1 MSNRWDDLEAGKYED
16 MVSVLLSRLHP
27 EAHRIDGKGGDGG
40 RDVQIVHGP
49 DGRILRAF
57 ELKSFTGR
65 VTGSRRRQ
73 VERSLKRA
81 AELRPEQWTLVVPID
96 PTPGEDKW
104 FSALGVDYR
113 FPIDWFGKTWLDD
126 KMSAFSDIR
135 RYFVEGA
142 KDEVYRLLRE
152 IQHEQAR
159 ITDVPEGMAR
169 LRTLRERLNEIDPYY
184 RYEMATVTAKSNR
197 WPSDVVFSVLSGN
210 VRVDVYP
217 KYSGA
222 VEDRPVSLSFTL
234 ALEPGDLAIRDSL
247 GYGREVTILERMISD
262 LVIDAPAGLGG
273 SFAGVELDLLP
284 LDTHLGGPIAIALD
298 VIDGDDLLASCQV
311 HLTTRTGG
319 PKGAIFTGTDST
331 GWLELRLQ
339 WNLVDEELEV
349 QFHLNPTPVMP
360 AALVPL
366 CRWLD
371 AFQPQRC
378 LKIRGCEGG
387 ELSIEVER
395 TIVEDGMLGKF
406 VEALAYLQE
415 SSGIYQ
421 EMPTSLTNKD
431 VEEIITVAALARGEI
446 IDFTWDSFTLPWF
459 GWTPE
464 LEELA
469 NGGVRQFLFE
479 YEMSL
484 DFEGMEFS
492 IGRVRTHIRSARLAD
507 PEATRR
513 DLASEVVPTL
523 RLVPAD
529 SDQGQRMLVPKP
541 Q

>member
-1 MSNRWDDLEAGKYED
+1 MSVRWDDLEAGRYED
-16 MVSVLLSRLHP
+16 MVSVLLSRVYP
-27 EAHRIDGKGGDGG
+27 EAQRIDGKGGDGG
-40 RDVQIVHGP
+40 RDVQIVHRS
-49 DGRILRAF
+49 DGRIAHAF

-65 VTGSRRRQ
+65 VTRNRRRQ

-81 AELRPEQWTLVVPID
+81 EDLRPEQWTLVVPID
-96 PTPGEDKW
+96 PTPEENKW
-104 FSALGVDYR
+104 FRALGADYG
-113 FPIDWFGKTWLDD
+113 FPIDWYGKTWLDE
-126 KMSAFSDIR
+126 KMSAFPDIR

-159 ITDVPEGMAR
+159 ITEVPEGMAR
-169 LRTLRERLNEIDPYY
+169 LRMLRQRLNEIDPYY
-184 RYEMATVTAKSNR
+184 RYEMATVTAESNR
-197 WPSDVVFSVLSGN
+197 WPPDVVFSVWSEN
-210 VRVDVYP
+210 VRVDVYS

-234 ALEPGDLAIRDSL
+234 ALEPEDLAIRDSL
-247 GYGREVTILERMISD
+247 GYGQEVTILDRMISD

-273 SFAGVELDLLP
+273 SFTGAELDLFP
-284 LDTHLGGPIAIALD
+284 IDSRLDEPIAIALD

-311 HLTTRTGG
+311 HLTTKTVGLQ
-319 PKGAIFTGTDST
+319 GAIYNGTDST
-331 GWLELRLQ
+331 GWLGLLLK
-339 WNLVDEELEV
+339 WNRVDEELEV
-349 QFHLNPTPVMP
+349 RLHLNPTPAMP

-371 AFQPQRC
+371 ALRPPRR
-378 LKIRGCEGG
+378 LKIRGREDVG
-387 ELSIEVER
+387 LSIEVDR
-395 TIVEDGMLGKF
+395 PIVEGGALSEF

-415 SSGIYQ
+415 LSGIYR

-431 VEEIITVAALARGEI
+431 AEEIITVAALARGEI
-446 IDFTWDSFTLPWF
+446 IDFTWDSFTLPWA

-469 NGGVRQFLFE
+469 NGSTRQFRFE
-479 YEMSL
+479 YELSL
-484 DFEGMEFS
+484 KLEGEMFP
-492 IGRVRTHIRSARLAD
+492 IGRIRTDIRSARLDD

-513 DLASEVVPTL
+513 DLVSGVVPTL
-523 RLVPAD
+523 RLVPGD
-529 SDQGQRMLVPKP
+529 SDQGQRTLVPKP